1 MYALK
6 TLAADF
12 VTDGVADATFQAV
25 SALRMSIT
33 VEEDEMWVLLKLKA
47 CVSNNTV
54 NGRADLDIAVDG
66 TRLGGTHGLAGA
78 TSSTVN
84 AVNALHVEK
93 IVRLTKGMKLLT
105 VFIKSTTNTQVAKIE
120 GATWSA
126 SLEALRLSNN
136 AVLAHGVDAKN
147 LGVVQ

>member
-12 VTDGVADATFQAV
+12 VTDGANDATFQAV
-25 SALRMSIT
+25 TGLRMSIT

-47 CVSNNTV
+47 CVSNATV

-66 TRLGGTHGLAGA
+66 TRLGGTHGLQGA
-78 TSSTVN
+78 TSATAN
-84 AVNALHVEK
+84 AVNAMHIEK
-93 IVRLTKGMKLLT
+93 IVRLTKGDHKLS
-105 VFIKSTTNTQVAKIE
+105 VFLKSTTNTQIAKIE
-120 GATWSA
+120 ATTWAA

-136 AVLAHGVDAKN
+136 AVLAHGVDAKFQ
-147 LGVVQ
+147 VTQ